1 MGHPEGTGRFH
12 YSGRGPTPTHRNS
25 ALRSLPA
32 YVFRIS
38 LSPSTRQSVF
48 SSKETGSGLCRRQDL
63 LLVDGEGLGVR
74 SPGSAKGGAF
84 P

>member
-12 YSGRGPTPTHRNS
+12 SSGRGPTPHKP
-25 ALRSLPA
+25 ALHSLPA

-48 SSKETGSGLCRRQDL
+48 SSRETGSGLCRLQDL
-63 LLVDGEGLGVR
+63 LLVDGEGLGLVILAL
-74 SPGSAKGGAF
+74 PKGGAF